1 MGMDMGKDEQWV
13 VGDMRNPDALQH
25 AGVSQ
30 ARAVLLL
37 STNSGV
43 NLEASLQVRLL
54 NPAARVVVRSNGSG
68 SLERHLRERLP
79 GLVLIDP
86 ELLTAGVFAN
96 ALRPDGSETAF
107 SVAGEVF
114 RVVRRVQDVD
124 SQEDLFALQGRLRRL
139 LQWCPAQMESPGQPA
154 SQWWDWGC
162 KPQVGDQL
170 LWLEATSSLE
180 SHRSTR
186 KSWLGDQ
193 LRKWR
198 LALESVP
205 ELWVGTTAH
214 AGSLS
219 CQTGEDG

>member
-1 MGMDMGKDEQWV
+1 MDNPAQLVVVCGLGGLGHACLRTLRHFDVPLNCLDLAPLPMGMDMGKDEQWV

-96 ALRPDGSETAF
+96 ALRPDGSEAAFLWPAKCFGWCEGSRTLTAK
-107 SVAGEVF
+107 
-114 RVVRRVQDVD
+114 RI
-124 SQEDLFALQGRLRRL
+124 
-139 LQWCPAQMESPGQPA
+139 
-154 SQWWDWGC
+154 
-162 KPQVGDQL
+162 
-170 LWLEATSSLE
+170 SSL
-180 SHRSTR
+180 SRDGCDVCCNGVLHKWKALDNLQVNGGTGAASRRSVT
-186 KSWLGDQ
+186 
-193 LRKWR
+193 
-198 LALESVP
+198 
-205 ELWVGTTAH
+205 
-214 AGSLS
+214 S
-219 CQTGEDG
+219 CYG